1 MFPNLKYY
9 PTTTVFFCVQEN
21 KEMYTG
27 MEEVEWNIIFI
38 FGLTFPLN
46 LSSFLLYGLTCPS
59 IYLSIFIYLHISLP
73 ITICMYVFLMY
84 LSLF

>member
-27 MEEVEWNIIFI
+27 MEEVE
-38 FGLTFPLN
+38 GA
-46 LSSFLLYGLTCPS
+46 
-59 IYLSIFIYLHISLP
+59 
-73 ITICMYVFLMY
+73 
-84 LSLF
+84 